1 MLVQAGMI
9 KNLRIQVP
17 FALYP
22 AKDGLTINKSG
33 KPVMRYI
40 ADFVY
45 DELAR
50 GKHSRI
56 VEDFKGSEH
65 HTTDV
70 FKIKR
75 RLIESAYQI
84 QIRITT

>member
-1 MLVQAGMI
+1 MQAGQI

-22 AKDGLTINKSG
+22 AQDGLTIHRSG

-45 DELAR
+45 DELVC
-50 GKHSRI
+50 GKYKCV